1 MKNFNE
7 CFLEYAKLARG
18 QLISK
23 CLQFPTKN
31 ELKQVKLR
39 FHCSKVE
46 FVRSFFVVNRGPP
59 KTISELTFMTCSCK
73 MK

>member
-1 MKNFNE
+1 MTRFYIGAMKNFNE

-46 FVRSFFVVNRGPP
+46 FVRSFFRE
-59 KTISELTFMTCSCK
+59 TSA
-73 MK
+73 